1 MLNLAQQEVG
11 ALQWLALKTRP
22 DIAAIT
28 AICASMQTKDHERAY
43 KFTQEIW
50 KYLWTTK
57 NLGMKIVPEKMVQ
70 IQLQFLLMQALRQE
84 ETDPGPEWQ
93 SG

>member
-28 AICASMQTKDHERAY
+28 AICASMQTKDPERAY

-70 IQLQFLLMQALRQE
+70 IQLQCLLMQALRQE